1 MPCPTEVALAT
12 TGTQEADDFALKA
25 RSTFGRFCLPQQV
38 FFALKARSTFGR
50 FCLPQQVLK
59 KRQSRAEEAAE
70 PITWTSRREH
80 E

>member
-38 FFALKARSTFGR
+38 FFALKA
-50 FCLPQQVLK
+50 

-80 E
+80 EHELHELDELF